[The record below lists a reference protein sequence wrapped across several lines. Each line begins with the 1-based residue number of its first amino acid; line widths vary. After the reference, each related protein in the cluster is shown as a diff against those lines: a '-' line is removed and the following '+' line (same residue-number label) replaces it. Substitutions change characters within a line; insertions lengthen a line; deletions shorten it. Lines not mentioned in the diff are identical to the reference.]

1 MIFIPVKNMKKNL
14 LIIIVTL
21 LVSPASAQTL
31 FTYGKHSVDAKEFL
45 RAYQKN
51 NTGPVANK
59 AKAMRDYLDL
69 YINSRLKIQ
78 EAYELRYDTLPT
90 MKMELA
96 NLRTQITENY
106 MTDPDL
112 TARMTKEAFQRSL
125 KDIRV
130 SHIYISNRNSVNGAI
145 DTLAA
150 QKKTNEILE
159 RLKKGEDF
167 AQVARQLSDD
177 TTSRENGG
185 DMGFITVFT
194 LPYDFENAIYNTA
207 PGKHSAVVRSKS
219 GYHIF
224 KRTAE
229 RKALGKIRLQQI
241 LLAIPN
247 WSDEAEKKQIAARAD
262 SLYKRLLA
270 GDNFNRLALD
280 FSNDYVTSVS
290 GGLMPDVSVGQFDP
304 AFEKMI
310 WSITKDGGISKPF
323 LTSHGWHII
332 KRISV
337 RPVVTDPNSK
347 INQQE
352 LQQKIVMDGRWKNSR
367 DFIYKKVAEKKTVR
381 RLPYDDA
388 ALWNMTDSVLDK
400 KPMTSGWAIKAT
412 TPLFAIGDSVYDA
425 NDWINYAYTHRFKQD
440 GTGLKPLDQL
450 RDEWVNYNMIEYFK
464 ANLEEFAEEFR
475 YQMKEFAEGNL
486 FFEIMQQEIWNRS
499 QTDTTGLMAL
509 YEKNKKNYLWKQSVD
524 AVLFFCSD
532 LNTATAAHAK
542 MKSTPSDWRKISELF
557 TEKLVA
563 DSSRYE
569 WNQVPNLG
577 KSVPKAGTLTN
588 PLLNTTDNTA
598 SFAYVFRVY
607 PQPTQRTFTEARGLV
622 INDYQVILEKEWE
635 ASLKKKYPVT
645 IDEKVFAEISK

>member
-1 MIFIPVKNMKKNL
+1 MKKIL
-14 LIIIVTL
+14 LIAFVVL
-21 LVSPASAQTL
+21 LVSPSTAQTL
-31 FTYGKHSVDAKEFL
+31 FTYGKYSVDAKEFV

-59 AKAMRDYLDL
+59 AKAMRDYLEL

-78 EAYELRYDTLPT
+78 EAYERRYDTLPT

-96 NLRTQITENY
+96 NLRSQITENY
-106 MTDPDL
+106 MSDPDL

-130 SHIYISNRNSVNGAI
+130 SHIYISNRNPVTGAI
-145 DTLAA
+145 DTVAA
-150 QKKTNEILE
+150 QQKTNEILE

-167 AQVARQLSDD
+167 SQVARQFSDD
-177 TTSRENGG
+177 TTSRVNGG

-194 LPYDFENAIYNTA
+194 LPYEFENAIYNTA
-207 PGKHSAVVRSKS
+207 PGKHSAAIRSKG

-229 RKALGKIRLQQI
+229 RKALGKMKIQQI

-247 WSDEAEKKQIAARAD
+247 RSDEAEKKQIAARAD
-262 SLYKRLLA
+262 SLYRRLLA

-290 GGLMPDVSVGQFDP
+290 GGMMPDVSVGQFDP

-310 WSITKDGGISKPF
+310 WSLTKDGGISKPF

-332 KRISV
+332 KRISAK
-337 RPVVTDPNSK
+337 PVVTDPNNK

-352 LQQKIVMDGRWKNSR
+352 LQQKIVMDSRWRNSR
-367 DFIYKKVAEKKTVR
+367 DFIYKKVAEKKAVR

-388 ALWNMTDSVLDK
+388 ALWNMTDSVLDR

-440 GTGLKPLDQL
+440 GTGLKPLEQL
-450 RDEWVNYNMIEYFK
+450 REEWINNTIVEYFK
-464 ANLEEFAEEFR
+464 ANLEDFAEEFR

-499 QTDTTGLMAL
+499 QIDTTGLMAL
-509 YEKNKKNYLWKQSVD
+509 YEKNKKQYLWKQSVD

-532 LNTATAAHAK
+532 LNTATAAHSQ
-542 MKSTPSDWRKISELF
+542 MKTAPSNWRKISESF

-577 KSVPKAGTLTN
+577 KSIPKPGTLTT
-588 PLLNTTDNTA
+588 PLLNNTDNTA
-598 SFAYVFRVY
+598 SFAYIFKVY
-607 PQPTQRTFTEARGLV
+607 TQPMPRSFPDARGLV

-635 ASLKKKYPVT
+635 ASLKKKYPVV
-645 IDEKVFAEISK
+645 IDEKVFADISR